1 MKKKYNKRI
10 KTFNTKKTK
19 KSHRRVK
26 KHRGVKKNHKQTKKS
41 NTRSSYIK
49 LSQDLMFKTYFTRD
63 ENLLRSLLK
72 TFLPLPSDKDIEK
85 IDILNP
91 EIPPEVEK
99 KKQIILDLK
108 LELNTGEKINVE
120 MQSAYKKGF
129 LSRILFYWARL
140 YTEGFKQGKE
150 YEKLHPTYS
159 LIFTEFSVFKQTQDV
174 VTSFSLLSDKSPHFC
189 LNRDLRI
196 VFVELSKFKTRLEG
210 LIDLRDHWCYIIR
223 HSSQIKES
231 ELEQL
236 AQKNK
241 EMRKAMGLLKD
252 MSLEDKLR
260 WQEEDRLKAISD
272 DKAEKAWAR
281 EEGLKEGREEGRKE
295 GIQKG
300 IEKGKQENLQ
310 QIVCRMLENKIDL
323 SIIEKATGLSQ
334 MEIQKLQKK
343 KP

>member
-1 MKKKYNKRI
+1 MKKK
-10 KTFNTKKTK
+10 FNKKTK
-19 KSHRRVK
+19 IKNYSTEKPRSHNTKGRRT
-26 KHRGVKKNHKQTKKS
+26 KHKRPSRKHD
-41 NTRSSYIK
+41 SYIK
-49 LSQDLMFKTYFTRD
+49 LTQDLMFKTYFTRD

-72 TFLPLPSDKDIEK
+72 TFLPLPSDKEIKK

-159 LIFTEFSVFKQTQDV
+159 LIFTEFSMFKETKDV
-174 VTSFSLLSDKSPHFC
+174 VTSFSLLSDESPHFC
-189 LNRDLRI
+189 LNRDLKI
-196 VFVELSKFKTRLEG
+196 VFVELSKFKTNIKG
-210 LIDLRDHWCYIIR
+210 LIDLKDYWCYIIR
-223 HSSQIKES
+223 HSSRIKES

-236 AQKNK
+236 AQKNQ
-241 EMRKAMGLLKD
+241 EMRQAMGLLKN

-272 DKAEKAWAR
+272 DKAEKAWAYDQ
-281 EEGLKEGREEGRKE
+281 GL
-295 GIQKG
+295 
-300 IEKGKQENLQ
+300 EKGEQKKLQ
-310 QIVCRMLENKIDL
+310 QIVYRMLKEKIDL
-323 SIIEKATGLSQ
+323 TTIKKVTGLSQ
-334 MEIQKLQKK
+334 TEIQKIRNKK
-343 KP
+343 DK

>member
-1 MKKKYNKRI
+1 MRNKQRN
-10 KTFNTKKTK
+10 KP
-19 KSHRRVK
+19 
-26 KHRGVKKNHKQTKKS
+26 
-41 NTRSSYIK
+41 YIK
-49 LSQDLMFKTYFTRD
+49 LSQDLMFKAYFTRD
-63 ENLLRSLLK
+63 KNLLRSLLK
-72 TFLPLPSDKDIEK
+72 TFLPLPSDKEIK
-85 IDILNP
+85 GIQILNP

-129 LSRILFYWARL
+129 LSRILFYWAKL
-140 YTEGFKQGKE
+140 YTDGFKQGAE
-150 YEKLHPTYS
+150 YETLHPTYS

-236 AQKNK
+236 AQKNQ
-241 EMRKAMGLLKD
+241 EMRQAMGLLKD

-272 DKAEKAWAR
+272 DKAEKAWAYDQ
-281 EEGLKEGREEGRKE
+281 GL
-295 GIQKG
+295 
-300 IEKGKQENLQ
+300 EKGKQENLQ
-310 QIVCRMLENKIDL
+310 QIVYRMLENKIDL

-334 MEIQKLQKK
+334 TEIQNIQKEEFSVK
-343 KP
+343 NK

>member
-1 MKKKYNKRI
+1 MKESL
-10 KTFNTKKTK
+10 TKP
-19 KSHRRVK
+19 
-26 KHRGVKKNHKQTKKS
+26 
-41 NTRSSYIK
+41 YIK

-63 ENLLRSLLK
+63 KNLLRSLLK

-99 KKQIILDLK
+99 QKQIILDLK

-223 HSSQIKES
+223 HSSQIKDK

-241 EMRKAMGLLKD
+241 EMRKAMGLLKN

-260 WQEEDRLKAISD
+260 WQEDDRLKAISD

-281 EEGLKEGREEGRKE
+281 EVGMKRGLKAGRKAGLKLGREEGE
-295 GIQKG
+295 QK
-300 IEKGKQENLQ
+300 KLQ
-310 QIVCRMLENKIDL
+310 QIVCRMLENKVDL
-323 SIIEKATGLSQ
+323 SIIEKATGLSKV
-334 MEIQKLQKK
+334 EIQKIQKEVK
-343 KP
+343 